1 MYASQS
7 SLHHRLLTSAMV
19 DGKQSCELLQSLK
32 TVNLPLIPKGTPFAK
47 PGLRFESYEGLTH
60 SLGDK
65 VGPGDRWLDCLS
77 DDLD

>member
-1 MYASQS
+1 M
-7 SLHHRLLTSAMV
+7 LTHATV
-19 DGKQSCELLQSLK
+19 DGQQSCELLQSLK

-65 VGPGDRWLDCLS
+65 VSSRD
-77 DDLD
+77 